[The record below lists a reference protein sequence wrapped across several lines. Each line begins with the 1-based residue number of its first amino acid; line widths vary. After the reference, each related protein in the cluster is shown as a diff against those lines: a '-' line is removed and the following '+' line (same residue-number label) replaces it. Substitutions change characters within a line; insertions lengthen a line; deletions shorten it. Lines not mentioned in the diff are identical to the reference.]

1 MKLLFWR
8 GHEAL
13 DAFSAALAEQFA
25 SRVPAARLAGDATRK
40 KAAKL
45 ERSFDGAVR
54 ALLAQVSRYKR
65 ENALNLYTK
74 ARMLRGFRTRM
85 EALGYEADLVEE
97 ITRMMLLQS

>member
-1 MKLLFWR
+1 MNLLFWR

-13 DAFSAALAEQFA
+13 DAFSTTLAEAFAKRVPPSALAG
-25 SRVPAARLAGDATRK
+25 SPARK

-45 ERSFDGAVR
+45 ERSFDGALR
-54 ALLAQVSRYKR
+54 ALLGEVSRYKR
-65 ENALNLYTK
+65 ENRLNVYTK

-85 EALGYEADLVEE
+85 EALGYEADLIEE

>member
-13 DAFSAALAEQFA
+13 DAFSTGLADAFAA
-25 SRVPAARLAGDATRK
+25 RVPAARLAGDANRK

-45 ERSFDGAVR
+45 ERSFDGALR
-54 ALLAQVSRYKR
+54 SLLAEVSRYKR

-74 ARMLRGFRTRM
+74 ARLLRGFRNRM
-85 EALGYEADLVEE
+85 AALGYEPDMVEE